1 MSENTKTINV
11 KNEKPINYFDWLE
24 QAPQWLKDAHT
35 AVVEGNL
42 QTALQLINENLIDQ
56 ELQKLPKIDRSYTM
70 YRAASLLRQSGD
82 VKRAED
88 LLTEI
93 LKFNA
98 HAAVYNELSDIYRN
112 TGRTNEAI
120 RSLKA
125 AIDNCPD
132 EPLLWGNLATNLLT
146 IGQIDKAVELLHKV
160 WHMRPENNLA
170 ASNLLL
176 YMHYDPKLTRS
187 AAFDVATKWAKQN
200 VPQSMAKTSH
210 TNTRDPNKKLKIGYI
225 SPDFRNHSVTYFFEP
240 LLEAHDREKFEI
252 YGYGNIYH
260 YDEVTDR
267 LKAKFDHYRNVRT
280 LSNEAKAKQV
290 EQDGIDILVDL
301 AGHSGNCCIYSMAYK
316 PAPIQVTWLGYPDT
330 TGMTQIDY
338 RLTDIIADPPG
349 SEKYYSEKL
358 FYLPDIFLCYG
369 PCGIQLPIGPLP
381 YLETKRIT
389 FGCFNNSTKINPLI
403 IDLWSQILK
412 NVPNSQMLLKFKSG
426 QDDEIRDMFL
436 TRFEEAGIAKDR
448 IAISGWLQSPHDLN
462 LYNKVD
468 IALDTFPYNG
478 TTTTCQSILMGV
490 PVVSLVGEHHMSR
503 VGLSI
508 LTNLGMEFFAAP
520 TPQQYIA
527 RATALALKPESI
539 SKIRTTM
546 RDRMRGSTL
555 CNKAIFAARMEKAYR
570 TMWQT
575 WCNS

>member
-1 MSENTKTINV
+1 
-11 KNEKPINYFDWLE
+11 
-24 QAPQWLKDAHT
+24 
-35 AVVEGNL
+35 
-42 QTALQLINENLIDQ
+42 
-56 ELQKLPKIDRSYTM
+56 
-70 YRAASLLRQSGD
+70 
-82 VKRAED
+82 
-88 LLTEI
+88 
-93 LKFNA
+93 
-98 HAAVYNELSDIYRN
+98 
-112 TGRTNEAI
+112 
-120 RSLKA
+120 
-125 AIDNCPD
+125 
-132 EPLLWGNLATNLLT
+132 
-146 IGQIDKAVELLHKV
+146 
-160 WHMRPENNLA
+160 
-170 ASNLLL
+170 
-176 YMHYDPKLTRS
+176 
-187 AAFDVATKWAKQN
+187 
-200 VPQSMAKTSH
+200 
-210 TNTRDPNKKLKIGYI
+210 
-225 SPDFRNHSVTYFFEP
+225 
-240 LLEAHDREKFEI
+240 
-252 YGYGNIYH
+252 
-260 YDEVTDR
+260 
-267 LKAKFDHYRNVRT
+267 
-280 LSNEAKAKQV
+280 
-290 EQDGIDILVDL
+290 
-301 AGHSGNCCIYSMAYK
+301 MAYK

-436 TRFEEAGIAKDR
+436 KRFEDAGIARDR

-478 TTTTCQSILMGV
+478 TTTTCQAILMGV
-490 PVVSLVGEHHMSR
+490 PVVSLVGQHHMSR

-539 SKIRTTM
+539 SKIRNTM